1 MTNTLDLTIELAVKK
16 TQKEYFENFTTLYTE
31 LNMLNEDIKQLS
43 ESFKEDYLDAD
54 LANLKAVA
62 KLKAEQKVGD
72 KVLSVNNLLNLDTF
86 AYNIE
91 YGELHAPFI
100 LV

>member
-1 MTNTLDLTIELAVKK
+1 MTNTPDLVIEVAVKK

-43 ESFKEDYLDAD
+43 ESFKEDYFDAD

-62 KLKAEQKVGD
+62 KLKAEQKVSD
-72 KVLSVNNLLNLDTF
+72 KVLSVNKLIEAIDTF
-86 AYNIE
+86 A
-91 YGELHAPFI
+91 
-100 LV
+100 

>member
-1 MTNTLDLTIELAVKK
+1 MTNAPDLTIELAVKN

-43 ESFKEDYLDAD
+43 ESFKEDYVDAD

-62 KLKAEQKVGD
+62 KLKAEQKVSD
-72 KVLSVNNLLNLDTF
+72 KVLSVNKLIEAIDTF
-86 AYNIE
+86 A
-91 YGELHAPFI
+91 
-100 LV
+100 

>member
-1 MTNTLDLTIELAVKK
+1 MTNTPDLAIELVVKK

-43 ESFKEDYLDAD
+43 ESFKEDYFDAD

-62 KLKAEQKVGD
+62 KLKAEQKVSD
-72 KVLSVNNLLNLDTF
+72 KVLSVNKLIEAIDTF
-86 AYNIE
+86 A
-91 YGELHAPFI
+91 
-100 LV
+100 

>member
-1 MTNTLDLTIELAVKK
+1 MTNAPDLTIELAVKK

-43 ESFKEDYLDAD
+43 ESFKEDYVDAD

-62 KLKAEQKVGD
+62 KLKAEQKVSD
-72 KVLSVNNLLNLDTF
+72 KVLSVNKLIEAIDTF
-86 AYNIE
+86 A
-91 YGELHAPFI
+91 
-100 LV
+100 

>member
-1 MTNTLDLTIELAVKK
+1 MTNTPDLAVELAVKK

-43 ESFKEDYLDAD
+43 ESFKEDYFDAD

-62 KLKAEQKVGD
+62 KLKAEQKVSD
-72 KVLSVNNLLNLDTF
+72 KVLSVNKLIEAIDTF
-86 AYNIE
+86 A
-91 YGELHAPFI
+91 
-100 LV
+100 

>member
-72 KVLSVNNLLNLDTF
+72 KVLSVNKLIEAIDTF
-86 AYNIE
+86 A
-91 YGELHAPFI
+91 
-100 LV
+100 

>member
-1 MTNTLDLTIELAVKK
+1 MTNTPDLTIELAVKK

-43 ESFKEDYLDAD
+43 ESFKEDYFDAD

-62 KLKAEQKVGD
+62 KLKAEQKVSD
-72 KVLSVNNLLNLDTF
+72 KVLSVNKLIEAIDTF
-86 AYNIE
+86 A
-91 YGELHAPFI
+91 
-100 LV
+100 